1 MLNTDIFVQLVPD
14 GRSSMDEKGIKNA
27 WEEKFALCSWRE
39 PPCLL
44 PLAAEKNMLSARK
57 KALDAL
63 TKIKCI
69 QKARQN
75 TLLSS
80 VDI

>member
-14 GRSSMDEKGIKNA
+14 STSMDEKGIKNA
-27 WEEKFALCSWRE
+27 WVEKFALCSWRE

-44 PLAAEKNMLSARK
+44 PLAAEKKLWGVGARK
-57 KALDAL
+57 KSLDAL

-69 QKARQN
+69 QKARQKEY
-75 TLLSS
+75 TGTPQ
-80 VDI
+80 